1 MIENQSDNIDIKE
14 NDVSNQENAPED
26 TSSAGEQIIENDELS
41 SQKTE
46 EINTEELKN
55 TISNND
61 ARLEQLEK
69 EHETLKNQYV
79 RISADFDN
87 FRKRQSRDQDDL
99 KIQLVSKTLTAI
111 LPIVDNFER
120 ARQQLK
126 PESEE
131 AQALHRS
138 YQGLYK
144 QLVEV
149 LKQQGVSPMR
159 VVGQQFDPN
168 LHEAVLREPS
178 EEFQEDFIVEELQR
192 GYHLEGKVLRHALVK
207 VSMGPGKQNSQE
219 LEEKANNI
227 DENLSWHFI
236 GPLQSNKAKI
246 IAKYADWIHTI
257 DRKKIA
263 DKINE
268 ECKKINKI
276 INACIQVNISN
287 ESTKSG
293 INPENLMIFAKY
305 VDSMENINLKG
316 IMVLPSLGENNKK
329 QMQDSKLLHE
339 ELISVFPHAE
349 YLSMGTTSDFETA
362 IVSGSNMIRVG
373 ELIFGKR

>member
-1 MIENQSDNIDIKE
+1 MIENQSDNFDNKE
-14 NDVSNQENAPED
+14 NDISDQDNALEDPSSPED
-26 TSSAGEQIIENDELS
+26 QIIENDKLS
-41 SQKTE
+41 SQTKE

-69 EHETLKNQYV
+69 EHETLKCQYV

-87 FRKRQSRDQDDL
+87 FRKRQSSDQNDL
-99 KIQLVSKTLTAI
+99 KIQLVSKSLTSI

-131 AQALHRS
+131 AQVLHRS

-149 LKQQGVSPMR
+149 LKQQGVAPMR
-159 VVGQQFDPN
+159 VVGQEFDPS

-178 EEFQEDFIVEELQR
+178 EEIKEDFIIEELQR

-219 LEEKANNI
+219 EVEKDTVEGEIDSEEN
-227 DENLSWHFI
+227 
-236 GPLQSNKAKI
+236 
-246 IAKYADWIHTI
+246 
-257 DRKKIA
+257 
-263 DKINE
+263 
-268 ECKKINKI
+268 
-276 INACIQVNISN
+276 
-287 ESTKSG
+287 
-293 INPENLMIFAKY
+293 
-305 VDSMENINLKG
+305 
-316 IMVLPSLGENNKK
+316 
-329 QMQDSKLLHE
+329 
-339 ELISVFPHAE
+339 
-349 YLSMGTTSDFETA
+349 TSED
-362 IVSGSNMIRVG
+362 V
-373 ELIFGKR
+373 

>member
-1 MIENQSDNIDIKE
+1 MIENQSDNINNKE
-14 NDVSNQENAPED
+14 DDVSNQENSPED
-26 TSSAGEQIIENDELS
+26 NSFTEDQIIENDES
-41 SQKTE
+41 SSEKTE
-46 EINTEELKN
+46 ELNAEELKN

-99 KIQLVSKTLTAI
+99 KIQIVSKSLAAV

-149 LKQQGVSPMR
+149 LKQQGVAPMR

-178 EEFQEDFIVEELQR
+178 EELKEDLIIEELQR

-219 LEEKANNI
+219 EVEKDKVEEDI
-227 DENLSWHFI
+227 DSEEN
-236 GPLQSNKAKI
+236 
-246 IAKYADWIHTI
+246 
-257 DRKKIA
+257 
-263 DKINE
+263 
-268 ECKKINKI
+268 
-276 INACIQVNISN
+276 
-287 ESTKSG
+287 
-293 INPENLMIFAKY
+293 
-305 VDSMENINLKG
+305 
-316 IMVLPSLGENNKK
+316 
-329 QMQDSKLLHE
+329 
-339 ELISVFPHAE
+339 
-349 YLSMGTTSDFETA
+349 TSED
-362 IVSGSNMIRVG
+362 V
-373 ELIFGKR
+373 

>member
-1 MIENQSDNIDIKE
+1 MIENQSENIDNKDNDLSDQDSALEDSSSKQDLTTE
-14 NDVSNQENAPED
+14 NN
-26 TSSAGEQIIENDELS
+26 ELS
-41 SQKTE
+41 SQKIE
-46 EINTEELKN
+46 ELNTEELKN
-55 TISNND
+55 SISNND

-159 VVGQQFDPN
+159 VVGQQFDPS

-178 EEFQEDFIVEELQR
+178 EEFEEDFIIEELQR

-207 VSMGPGKQNSQE
+207 VSMGPVQQNSQQE
-219 LEEKANNI
+219 VEKDKVEE
-227 DENLSWHFI
+227 D
-236 GPLQSNKAKI
+236 
-246 IAKYADWIHTI
+246 
-257 DRKKIA
+257 
-263 DKINE
+263 
-268 ECKKINKI
+268 
-276 INACIQVNISN
+276 
-287 ESTKSG
+287 
-293 INPENLMIFAKY
+293 
-305 VDSMENINLKG
+305 
-316 IMVLPSLGENNKK
+316 
-329 QMQDSKLLHE
+329 
-339 ELISVFPHAE
+339 
-349 YLSMGTTSDFETA
+349 
-362 IVSGSNMIRVG
+362 IVSEENTSEDV
-373 ELIFGKR
+373 